1 MLDLDRV
8 DDRRRTRRAFSNL
21 TRHAAWLVKLG
32 QLGHAAR
39 TLIGSVA
46 FGRCCR
52 ALGLAVFT
60 LGVPRLAAAFPTSRL
75 VYSRAPGTEQCPD
88 QEIVRRAVATRLG
101 YDPFFPSS
109 DKTIVARIWRDGE
122 QLKGDVELV
131 DEHGLRLGRREFT
144 GAGGECADLV
154 RAMALSI
161 SIAIDPK
168 SAETYG
174 KGPPDEPAAGA
185 SAEPVAAAPE
195 PPAAPPPAVPRGV
208 VPASEPPRLASVT
221 APALVGSAGLGLSA
235 LFELVPKT
243 TLGAFGFA
251 SVQRGRWSLGLEGR
265 ADLPVTAK
273 LRGVDL
279 RASSYALSVA
289 PCWHVGFAFACELSS
304 LGLLSATGV
313 DSGSKSG
320 TRALV
325 SVGARLGA
333 ELSLLPSLGLIL
345 QADGLISPWPVE
357 LVAQGNSLWRSP
369 VLAGALGLAGVVHFR

>member
-1 MLDLDRV
+1 
-8 DDRRRTRRAFSNL
+8 
-21 TRHAAWLVKLG
+21 VKFA
-32 QLGHAAR
+32 QLGHAAL
-39 TLIGSVA
+39 TLIGSVD
-46 FGRCCR
+46 FGRFCR
-52 ALGLAVFT
+52 ALGLAVVT

-75 VYSRAPGTEQCPD
+75 VYSRAPGTEQCPE

-109 DKTIVARIWRDGE
+109 DKTIIARIWRDGE

-131 DEHGLRLGRREFT
+131 DEHGLRLGRRELT
-144 GAGGECADLV
+144 GAGGDCGDLV

-174 KGPPDEPAAGA
+174 QGPADEPTTSA
-185 SAEPVAAAPE
+185 SPEPAPAPPE
-195 PPAAPPPAVPRGV
+195 PPALPPPAVPPGA
-208 VPASEPPRLASVT
+208 VPSSKRSHFASV
-221 APALVGSAGLGLSA
+221 AEPELVGSAGLGLSA
-235 LFELVPKT
+235 LFQLVPKT

-251 SVQRGRWSLGLEGR
+251 SVQHAGWSLGLEGR

-273 LRGVDL
+273 LRGVDV
-279 RASSYALSVA
+279 RVSSYALSVA
-289 PCWHVGFAFACELSS
+289 PCWHVGFAFACELTS

-313 DSGSKSG
+313 ESGAKNG

-325 SVGARLGA
+325 LVGARLGA
-333 ELSLLPSLGLIL
+333 EFSLLPSLGLIL

-357 LVAQGNSLWRSP
+357 LVAQGSSLWRSP
-369 VLAGALGLAGVVHFR
+369 VLAGDLGLAGVMHFR